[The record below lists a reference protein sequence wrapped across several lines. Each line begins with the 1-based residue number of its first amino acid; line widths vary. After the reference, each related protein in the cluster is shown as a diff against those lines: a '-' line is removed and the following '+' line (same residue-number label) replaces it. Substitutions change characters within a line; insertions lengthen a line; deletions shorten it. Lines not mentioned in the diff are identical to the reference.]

1 MTTCLNLLQDPCS
14 LTPACTWTDSKGL
27 CERRQST
34 KQDAKNAG
42 ATVGI
47 VLAVVLCVAALL
59 AGAAWYVNRYHS
71 DAMDRLM
78 ESDAVARLLA
88 SADANPHTP

>member
-1 MTTCLNLLQDPCS
+1 
-14 LTPACTWTDSKGL
+14 
-27 CERRQST
+27 
-34 KQDAKNAG
+34 
-42 ATVGI
+42 VGI